1 MKAFLT
7 SCFVLMPVLAAT
19 LSAASDPLPPT
30 IQIPLPGGK
39 ETIEFSCIPL
49 FAEVQQAEPGKQGAL
64 QSEDAPA
71 ENVFFSRDF
80 NMGHVISGDDA
91 SFRNFLAPSS
101 VSGTL
106 FYAPVQGKA
115 HWVLPMGTTEVTRAQ
130 YAAVMGLDSP
140 PEEEAQ
146 LPVVNLSYAQIQ
158 EFCDRLNV
166 WLMSDKGV
174 QEALRKLPVGEK
186 QGMLYVR
193 LPLEAEWEFAARG
206 GPFVKD
212 NEDPYGSDESEK
224 EEKENLYFETDSDLR
239 EVKSTGAS
247 NPCGCYDMLGN
258 VRELVQGEFR
268 PEYGFGR
275 VGGLVVRGG
284 DYLRDPSEVFS
295 YTREEVM
302 PYIDA
307 KGDEAEGAKKQ
318 PFRDEVTGFRLVFG
332 STIGSERL
340 SDRVLQEQWQAYRQ
354 GRVSHR
360 PGELVTDSLTTKLEA
375 EKADLRKQLSAL
387 KADFDKLSASG
398 KVAAGEK
405 DELLKVMSNRMAEMT
420 ERMQQME
427 NRVRK
432 SQVVQAQA
440 SLQMIYSASAD
451 MLQNLSQLRYEKDRR
466 KGLAL
471 SGASRDMLEAVDSG
485 ILILQENVDVFWK
498 RYAMGCEAL
507 KEVDAAIVG
516 EQEADRLRDIK
527 NKAAADQTGS
537 SQIQEKVFGIAMKH
551 YRKYVQTGRLAQPE
565 CRAWYS
571 ELDNL

>member
-1 MKAFLT
+1 
-7 SCFVLMPVLAAT
+7 
-19 LSAASDPLPPT
+19 
-30 IQIPLPGGK
+30 
-39 ETIEFSCIPL
+39 
-49 FAEVQQAEPGKQGAL
+49 
-64 QSEDAPA
+64 
-71 ENVFFSRDF
+71 
-80 NMGHVISGDDA
+80 
-91 SFRNFLAPSS
+91 
-101 VSGTL
+101 
-106 FYAPVQGKA
+106 
-115 HWVLPMGTTEVTRAQ
+115 
-130 YAAVMGLDSP
+130 
-140 PEEEAQ
+140 
-146 LPVVNLSYAQIQ
+146 
-158 EFCDRLNV
+158 
-166 WLMSDKGV
+166 
-174 QEALRKLPVGEK
+174 
-186 QGMLYVR
+186 
-193 LPLEAEWEFAARG
+193 
-206 GPFVKD
+206 
-212 NEDPYGSDESEK
+212 
-224 EEKENLYFETDSDLR
+224 
-239 EVKSTGAS
+239 
-247 NPCGCYDMLGN
+247 
-258 VRELVQGEFR
+258 
-268 PEYGFGR
+268 
-275 VGGLVVRGG
+275 
-284 DYLRDPSEVFS
+284 
-295 YTREEVM
+295 M

-318 PFRDEVTGFRLVFG
+318 PFRDEVTGFRLVLG

-405 DELLKVMSNRMAEMT
+405 DELLKAMGNRMAEMT

-507 KEVDAAIVG
+507 KEVDAVIVS
-516 EQEADRLRDIK
+516 EQEAFRLRDIT

-537 SQIQEKVFGIAMKH
+537 SQIQEKVFRIAMKY

-571 ELDNL
+571 ELDHL